1 MLAAMNTP
9 SSPTPNFSEPDSASA
24 DSFRSRV
31 CRLLPCPLLQ
41 EYGLPILI
49 ALAITSIG
57 MVLFYT
63 GVGSV
68 APVASGSVVRLTMY
82 PIHPVF
88 NPNADSDP
96 GTPGPGMPGA
106 PLDQDQVIVL
116 GQVQVKNISK
126 APLDI
131 FDLSAQ
137 LTLPQE
143 QQSSLGASPTD
154 IDRLFQGFPDL
165 ASVRM
170 QPLLRHQVIP
180 PGQTAEGLVV
190 FNYPITQQQWKLRR
204 KFQITVSFDKG
215 SSLVLHAH

>member
-9 SSPTPNFSEPDSASA
+9 SFPTPNSSAPDPEQD
-24 DSFRSRV
+24 DSLRARL
-31 CRLLPCPLLQ
+31 CRFLPCPLLQ

-49 ALAITSIG
+49 ALAVTSIG

-63 GVGSV
+63 GVGTV
-68 APVASGSVVRLTMY
+68 APVASGSLARLTMY

-96 GTPGPGMPGA
+96 NTPGPGMPGA

-143 QQSSLGASPTD
+143 QQSSSGASPTD

-165 ASVRM
+165 APMRM
-170 QPLLRHQVIP
+170 QPLLRRQVIP
-180 PGQTAEGLVV
+180 PGQTAEGLVA
-190 FNYPITQQQWKLRR
+190 FHYPITQQQWQQRR
-204 KFQITVSFDKG
+204 KFQITVSFDNG
-215 SSLVLHAH
+215 PSLVLHTP